1 MKEAGARYRA
11 VLRLMPMIDGL
22 MMMMMDMDLMVVVGV
37 VMVGWYF
44 GSVIWLVTVG
54 WSVLLVD
61 I

>member
-1 MKEAGARYRA
+1 
-11 VLRLMPMIDGL
+11 MIDGL

>member
-1 MKEAGARYRA
+1 M
-11 VLRLMPMIDGL
+11 VDGE
-22 MMMMMDMDLMVVVGV
+22 MMMMDMDLMVVVVVGV

-44 GSVIWLVTVG
+44 GSVICMACYS